1 MNTLYKFKT
10 ERYKELLN
18 GRSVEWLSQ
27 ELGYNVTTLY
37 LIFNGHKSCKKALAF
52 AIVKALDINNE
63 VGDYF
68 EKIR

>member
-1 MNTLYKFKT
+1 MYKFK
-10 ERYKELLN
+10 EEKYKELLN

-37 LIFNGHKSCKKALAF
+37 LIFNGHKHCKKALAF
-52 AIVKALDINNE
+52 AIVKALNIENE
-63 VGDYF
+63 VDDYF